1 MQLNLSRTGAIKSNV
16 APLIAEQYQYIE
28 ARVKTL
34 PDGEQVLVDPNVTIQ
49 AVYARYYWS
58 VTGRLVRIPLVLTV
72 VLG

>member
-1 MQLNLSRTGAIKSNV
+1 M
-16 APLIAEQYQYIE
+16 
-28 ARVKTL
+28 KTL

-49 AVYARYYWS
+49 AVYARFYWS